1 MIYIA
6 LIAVIT
12 LLLLEFSGSIPDSSV
27 GGPMTIATV
36 IFATALAVG
45 IRDAWLNKRGVLGWI
60 VSIIA
65 SFVGMFVA
73 AQIAGTNRDHT
84 TGKAAYRA
92 TRSHTHSPW
101 SAPPV
106 TARVPSGDTATQ
118 ATAPEW
124 ARRVERPSPPGPLCP
139 GRGGGRSA
147 RFSPPSPRG
156 EGAGG

>member
-27 GGPMTIATV
+27 GGPMTIAMV

-73 AQIAGTNRDHT
+73 AQIAGMIF
-84 TGKAAYRA
+84 
-92 TRSHTHSPW
+92 
-101 SAPPV
+101 V
-106 TARVPSGDTATQ
+106 TIQGLL
-118 ATAPEW
+118 
-124 ARRVERPSPPGPLCP
+124 GI
-139 GRGGGRSA
+139 GGTLAQSELVYVYLVGTVLISMLGSWLALRIVD
-147 RFSPPSPRG
+147 RLR
-156 EGAGG
+156 

>member
-27 GGPMTIATV
+27 GGPMTIAMV

-60 VSIIA
+60 VSIVA

-73 AQIAGTNRDHT
+73 AQIGGIIFVTIQGLLGIGGALAQSKHPLLYVSLAGTVLISMLGSWLALRIVD
-84 TGKAAYRA
+84 RL
-92 TRSHTHSPW
+92 R
-101 SAPPV
+101 
-106 TARVPSGDTATQ
+106 
-118 ATAPEW
+118 
-124 ARRVERPSPPGPLCP
+124 
-139 GRGGGRSA
+139 
-147 RFSPPSPRG
+147 
-156 EGAGG
+156 